1 MLDSELIFASAQIPT
16 AIGDT
21 PSTNVYD
28 TGSAAGNAQEAEAA
42 MTGENLWIDAICN
55 TPPASGGTIQA
66 VFQDAPDNA
75 TWTDRLAGPVLP
87 SAACL
92 PGVPLLQVQP
102 PIGTQRYW
110 YHDDGVCSRRVRCVH
125 LQHHPAQHP
134 ASVWLYGQLT
144 CAGDGA
150 GCRRPAAHSL
160 KQERICHACTR
171 ETNALHRYPPL
182 GRY

>member
-1 MLDSELIFASAQIPT
+1 MGMLDSELIFASAQIPT

-110 YHDDGVCSRRVRCVH
+110 RI
-125 LQHHPAQHP
+125 
-134 ASVWLYGQLT
+134 VWRIT
-144 CAGDGA
+144 TTVFAAGAFDA
-150 GCRRPAAHSL
+150 YISNTIQRNIQRPSGF
-160 KQERICHACTR
+160 TVS
-171 ETNALHRYPPL
+171 
-182 GRY
+182 